1 MKKSLLIVGA
11 VIALSCCACKT
22 AETTEKTQIDYSK
35 ITVQGVLDKS
45 AEIRD
50 NIKTYKTAQEAAKA
64 GEDTASAASNLKD
77 SAKEKF
83 NEIKQKV
90 TDEKNAWKE
99 ALGK

>member
-1 MKKSLLIVGA
+1 MKKSLFIIGVA
-11 VIALSCCACKT
+11 IALSCCACKT

-35 ITVQGVLDKS
+35 ISVQGVLDKS

-50 NIKTYKTAQEAAKA
+50 NVKTYKTAQQTSDATSAGKTAAN
-64 GEDTASAASNLKD
+64 TLKD
-77 SAKEKF
+77 SAKEKY

-99 ALGK
+99 TLKN